1 MLNINMYISFYLDLS
16 KNIDSGHLCYI
27 YLASYT
33 SPEDLSQTV
42 YS

>member
-1 MLNINMYISFYLDLS
+1 MNVSFYLDFS
-16 KNIDSGHLCYI
+16 KNIDSIQLCYI

-42 YS
+42 YT